1 MRKALEPAN
10 ERQSDIML
18 DALMDRGFAIPDSV
32 NADKAGQFYAEAMR
46 GKPIGALRRV
56 FENLRLGRYPKFQS
70 FLPKPAELSA
80 LVDAAAKHDRDL
92 LRIEHEQAEAAKER
106 EAERARRDLSPEE
119 RERRR
124 RRARAVRE
132 MIGTATEAR
141 KVEDYEDD

>member
-1 MRKALEPAN
+1 LRKALEPAN
-10 ERQSDIML
+10 ERQSDLML

-32 NADKAGQFYAEAMR
+32 NAEKAGQFYAEAMR

-80 LVDAAAKHDRDL
+80 LVDAAAKHDREL
-92 LRIEHEQAEAAKER
+92 LRIEHEHAEAAKER
-106 EAERARRDLSPEE
+106 EEERSRREIGPEE

-124 RRARAVRE
+124 RKAAAVRA
-132 MIGTATEAR
+132 MLGTAAKAR
-141 KVEDYEDD
+141 TLSGGFDD

>member
-32 NADKAGQFYAEAMR
+32 NAEKAGQFYAEVMR

-80 LVDAAAKHDRDL
+80 LVDDAARHDRDL
-92 LRIEHEQAEAAKER
+92 LRIEHDKAEAARER
-106 EAERARRDLSPEE
+106 QAERAHRNIDPAE

-124 RRARAVRE
+124 RKVAAVNA
-132 MIGTATEAR
+132 MLGKALGAHSGGG
-141 KVEDYEDD
+141 DD